1 MPLCRILN
9 FLSSRFWF
17 ADLSSK
23 WKKTWLMLGELI
35 TALPLTTKPGSG
47 LLINPPVADDL
58 QYKENKAEIL
68 QVLEKESYKDG
79 DLLMPY
85 PEEEDIIPITEAIAS
100 LKTSKTAWVKGRLK
114 LVNQDKP
121 FSHTGCAN
129 CLKPLDADI
138 TWIVTCPS
146 CKTESEVLPISRASV
161 QINDGTGKI
170 RGTISTP
177 DIEKFIPFT
186 LAQLKDAKEFVTVE
200 QLVG

>member
-35 TALPLTTKPGSG
+35 TDETPMIFGMRLKATTF
-47 LLINPPVADDL
+47 
-58 QYKENKAEIL
+58 NK
-68 QVLEKESYKDG
+68 SYKDG
-79 DLLMPY
+79 DLLLPY

-186 LAQLKDAKEFVTVE
+186 LAQLKDAKEFGETIYDTIAKSTQSTTV
-200 QLVG
+200 VAYV